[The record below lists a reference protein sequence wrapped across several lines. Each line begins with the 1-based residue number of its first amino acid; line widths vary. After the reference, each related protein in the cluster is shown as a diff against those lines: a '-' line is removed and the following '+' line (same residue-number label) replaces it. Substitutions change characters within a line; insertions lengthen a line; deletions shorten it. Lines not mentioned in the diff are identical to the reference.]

1 MDGSAVS
8 RSTAMLARQLSHWS
22 PIVRMRSL
30 VAPLRSD
37 DGVTRIEQHA

>member
-1 MDGSAVS
+1 M
-8 RSTAMLARQLSHWS
+8 MARQLSHGS
-22 PIVRMRSL
+22 LIVRMRFL